1 MISLQ
6 HNFEGSPF
14 LRVWPSPLGD
24 TPTAED
30 DAKEASIDNSS
41 HRYSLA
47 LQTTK
52 DLMKVLSSKEK
63 KIVTD
68 LFGLEGK
75 QELSQSDLAKKMG
88 ISRAAISKR
97 WKSIFAKLCAVAQK
111 NKQTNGSN

>member
-6 HNFEGSPF
+6 HDFEGSPF
-14 LRVWPSPLGD
+14 LKVCPSPVGE

-30 DAKEASIDNSS
+30 DGMGVSIDYSS
-41 HRYSLA
+41 QRYSLA

-63 KIVTD
+63 KIVTH

-75 QELSQSDLAKKMG
+75 QELSQSDLAKKLG
-88 ISRAAISKR
+88 VSRAAISKR
-97 WKSIFAKLCAVAQK
+97 WKSIFVKLSAVALK
-111 NKQTNGSN
+111 GKQPN